1 MERTQ
6 LEKALM
12 MLQSAISQ
20 TKWRLKPSSRH
31 RFQIDVLALC
41 TGMRPVVM
49 VDYGGKMPE
58 IQQHLCAF
66 LELVQKVDAADDGG
80 SMVKAMQ
87 GRPAFNFGC
96 YIKGEKSTFFEPL
109 RVMVVEDMIY
119 LVNFREFTD
128 YIDWSIGSETNLS
141 FIDLEQDPPKMITNR
156 DENSVAVDLSSIQK
170 LFSLVFTQSRVN
182 TVFMNDQQ
190 NDGTS
195 QHTLPK
201 LHDILQSQLV
211 DMSFCMKD
219 RQLTIP
225 TLNGWLLG
233 YPVVYLF
240 RKDYITDAICNL
252 STKSLHLFKV
262 LVRRN
267 DTCGDPSQG
276 EELMSFSVPY
286 DLSMDGGN
294 EPWAEAFLLRM
305 KAKWERCKHA
315 WRFLK
320 LEAVQCY
327 PQAIAF

>member
-1 MERTQ
+1 MRSTK
-6 LEKALM
+6 LEKAFM
-12 MLQSAISQ
+12 ILQSAISQ
-20 TKWRLKPSSRH
+20 TKWPH
-31 RFQIDVLALC
+31 VLALC

-66 LELVQKVDAADDGG
+66 LELIQK
-80 SMVKAMQ
+80 
-87 GRPAFNFGC
+87 
-96 YIKGEKSTFFEPL
+96 EKSTFFEPL

-119 LVNFREFTD
+119 LVNFREFTN
-128 YIDWSIGSETNLS
+128 YIDWSIGSETNLL
-141 FIDLEQDPPKMITNR
+141 FIDLEQDPPKMITNQ
-156 DENSVAVDLSSIQK
+156 DENSVAMDLSSIQK
-170 LFSLVFTQSRVN
+170 LFSLVFTQSSVN
-182 TVFMNDQQ
+182 SIFMNDQQ

-201 LHDILQSQLV
+201 LHDILQSQPV
-211 DMSFCMKD
+211 DMSFSVKD

-240 RKDYITDAICNL
+240 RKDYINDAICNL

-320 LEAVQCY
+320 LEVVQCY